1 MKISRRKF
9 VILSFLGLFGF
20 LYLDAFWIERY
31 LIDWSRHDIRE
42 GREDTIKVIQLTD
55 LHIREI
61 KSYHKWIAR
70 KIAKEKPDLLFFT
83 GDSIDRPRQ
92 LVLLEYFLSLIPLE
106 IPKIVIMGNKEY
118 DGKVTPAMYK
128 ELFGKYNGKLLINDS
143 LKLTIG
149 KRQINIVGIDDLLN
163 GIPDYE
169 KAIQNIDSSISTI
182 VLNHCPQYRDTID
195 NLNQGLK
202 VNLKLV
208 LCGHTHGGQVQFFG
222 KEFFKPGGSGKYL
235 NGWYKSE
242 QSLMYVS
249 KGIGTSRILP
259 IRFGSRAEAPIFYL

>member
-9 VILSFLGLFGF
+9 VILSFLGLIGF
-20 LYLDAFWIERY
+20 LFLDAFWIEKY
-31 LIDWSRHDIRE
+31 IVKWSRHDIRD

-61 KSYHKWIAR
+61 KAYHKWIGK
-70 KIAKEKPDLLFFT
+70 KIAREKPDLLFFT
-83 GDSIDRPRQ
+83 GDSINRPSQ
-92 LVLLEYFLSLIPLE
+92 LNLLEAFLNLIPLE

-118 DGKVTPAMYK
+118 DGRVTQDMYHQ
-128 ELFGKYNGKLLINDS
+128 LFGKYNGKLLINDS
-143 LKLTIG
+143 ISFKKG

-163 GIPDYE
+163 GSPDYE
-169 KAIQNIDSSISTI
+169 RAVQNLNRSLSTI
-182 VLNHCPQYRDTID
+182 ILNHCPEYRDTID
-195 NLNQGLK
+195 KLNKELK
-202 VNLKLV
+202 VNIKLV

-235 NGWYKSE
+235 DGWYKSE

-249 KGIGTSRILP
+249 KGVGTSKYLP
-259 IRFGSRAEAPIFYL
+259 IRFGARAEAPIFYL